1 MTRFAVALLVTLI
14 ALGTLIVVAGRTNW
28 YAMSFRMAS
37 DAIDV
42 VDAVTVDDT
51 DAAPAATATLS
62 DPATWSP
69 DFMRGAIASAECP
82 TDTLP
87 NVRTRMAAI
96 GPYEVDDFER
106 TVAYY
111 SSISGEPGEGIP
123 IHNRVSEL
131 VRRSIDP
138 ADRIYAFGFTS
149 LAAGGSAREYSGYFV
164 ARGDCIVHVQV
175 TRYEN

>member
-14 ALGTLIVVAGRTNW
+14 ALGALIVLAGRTNW
-28 YAMSFRMAS
+28 YAMSLQMAS

-42 VDAVTVDDT
+42 VTFEDEEDAP
-51 DAAPAATATLS
+51 PAAQTLS

-69 DFMRGAIASAECP
+69 DFMRGAISSEDCR
-82 TDTLP
+82 TDSLP

-96 GPYEVDDFER
+96 GPYEVDEFER

-111 SSISGEPGEGIP
+111 SPTGGEPGESIP
-123 IHNRVSEL
+123 IYNRVSEL

-138 ADRIYAFGFTS
+138 ADRIYAFGFSS
-149 LAAGGSAREYSGYFV
+149 LAAGGSAQGLSGYVV